1 MVRIPNFAY
10 KQHIMRN
17 FILVITVLSF
27 ALLTGCK
34 KDNACDTIIEPAPAS
49 EVIALEQY
57 IVNNKIDAQRDSRGF
72 YYKIQT
78 VGTGEHPT
86 TCSKVNVNYKG
97 TLTNGTVFDQANDVE
112 FNLKGLIKGWKAGIP
127 LIAQGGKITLYLPPS
142 MGYGADGTGG
152 IPGNAILIFSI
163 DLVKVY

>member
-1 MVRIPNFAY
+1 
-10 KQHIMRN
+10 MRN
-17 FILVITVLSF
+17 FILVISLLSVAF
-27 ALLTGCK
+27 LTGCSK
-34 KDNACDTIIEPAPAS
+34 EKSCDTVIDSAPAS
-49 EVIALEQY
+49 EVVALEQF

-78 VGTGEHPT
+78 TGTGDHPT

-112 FNLKGLIKGWKAGIP
+112 FNLRGLIKGWRAGIP

-142 MGYGADGTGG
+142 MGYGTEGTGG